1 MVKAADAIP
10 PIRRLR
16 ADRDAAARE
25 RDRLARE
32 LHAVQAAAPAAAQ
45 TAPPLYAPGHFYSPI
60 PDLDAVTADAAR
72 IFDRPDSIL
81 GVDLRRDAQRARFES
96 IATRWSEFPYYGA
109 ADPQLRYRPDNDY
122 FGHMDGLVLFGML
135 VTIKPKRYVEI
146 GSGWSSALVLD
157 TRQRLLDRDLECTF
171 VEPYPERLH
180 GLLRPED
187 HDSVTIIERP
197 LQDVDPAL
205 FDVLDPGDVLFID
218 SSHVSK
224 VGSDVNLLLFDVL
237 PRVPAGVWVH
247 VHDIGYP
254 FEYPRE
260 WIYEG
265 RAWNEAYLLHA
276 LLLENPR
283 WEIELWNN
291 YLSEKDHETVARLL
305 PAPATA
311 DGLSLWLTRR

>member
-1 MVKAADAIP
+1 
-10 PIRRLR
+10 
-16 ADRDAAARE
+16 
-25 RDRLARE
+25 
-32 LHAVQAAAPAAAQ
+32 
-45 TAPPLYAPGHFYSPI
+45 
-60 PDLDAVTADAAR
+60 
-72 IFDRPDSIL
+72 
-81 GVDLRRDAQRARFES
+81 
-96 IATRWSEFPYYGA
+96 
-109 ADPQLRYRPDNDY
+109 
-122 FGHMDGLVLFGML
+122 MDGLVLFGML

-265 RAWNEAYLLHA
+265 RAWNEAYLLHV
-276 LLLENPR
+276 LLLR
-283 WEIELWNN
+283 
-291 YLSEKDHETVARLL
+291 
-305 PAPATA
+305 
-311 DGLSLWLTRR
+311 TRVGRSSSGTTI